1 MFKLKAKV
9 ITHMKFGLYVV
20 ENDEL
25 LFTYTYKDIK
35 EDNWIQ
41 VSDLTELSDFE
52 YKTLEYM
59 LRQNYG
65 YKLEGKFI

>member
-1 MFKLKAKV
+1 MVKEKV

-25 LFTYTYKDIK
+25 LMTYTYKDIE

-41 VSDLTELSDFE
+41 VSDLTELSNSE
-52 YKTLEYM
+52 YKLLGHM
-59 LRQNYG
+59 LKLNYG
-65 YKLEGKFI
+65 YKLEGRFL

>member
-1 MFKLKAKV
+1 MVKEKV

-20 ENDEL
+20 EDEEL
-25 LFTYTYKDIK
+25 LMTYTYKDIE

-41 VSDLTELSDFE
+41 VSDLTELSNSE

-59 LRQNYG
+59 LRLNYNYELNG
-65 YKLEGKFI
+65 RFL